1 MFNAKDRPLN
11 QTATAVP
18 DVSGGILNYFKPII
32 LIQVTTDIVRFNAAP
47 SLKRINSQGMV
58 QSFSGRQLALKP
70 EGERAWLWNMLFT
83 LPGVTL
89 VAGDQVEIPAS
100 PAARNF
106 RVMKSV
112 GDADYGYLQYE
123 VVENYTG

>member
-18 DVSGGILNYFKPII
+18 DVSGGILNYFKPIV
-32 LIQVTTDIVRFNAAP
+32 LIQVDTAVVRFSAEQTLN
-47 SLKRINSQGMV
+47 RTWSQGMV
-58 QSFSGRQLALKP
+58 QAFSGRELALKP
-70 EGERAWLWNMLFT
+70 EGERAWLWNKLFT
-83 LPGVTL
+83 LPGIEL
-89 VAGDQVEIPAS
+89 KAGDQVEIPATPS
-100 PAARNF
+100 PRNF
-106 RVMKSV
+106 RVMKST